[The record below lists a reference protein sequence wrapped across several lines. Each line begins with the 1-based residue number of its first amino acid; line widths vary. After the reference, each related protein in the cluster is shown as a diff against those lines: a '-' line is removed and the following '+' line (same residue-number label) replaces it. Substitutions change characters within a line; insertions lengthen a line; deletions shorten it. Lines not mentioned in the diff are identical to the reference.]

1 MYKKT
6 YKDTKDEISVLGL
19 GCMRLPKISPD
30 KEDIDYKKAEE
41 IVDYAYAHGINY
53 FDTAYPYHG
62 GKSEVFVGDVLC
74 TKYKRD
80 TFFLASKMPGWEVKD
95 MSDVERIFDEQLKKC
110 KTDYFDFY
118 LCHALSNEAFKIY
131 EKVDII
137 GFLDKKKKEGK
148 IKRLGFSFH
157 DTPEVLERLIK
168 VYDWDFVQLQ
178 INYLDWEMQNAKR
191 LYEITVENNVPCV
204 VMEPV
209 RGGSL
214 ANLSADAAAILKE
227 KRPDMSV
234 ASWAI
239 RFVASLP
246 NVMCVLSGM
255 TTIDQIIDNVNT
267 MTDFEHLSDDER
279 EVLDRA
285 LKKFKENTLIPCT
298 GCRYCIECPQTV
310 DIPAIFKLYNEYSL
324 SKWDQGFLNGYK
336 EIEDSR
342 KAHNCV
348 ECGQCMTHCPQGIKI
363 TEKLKEVNETYN
375 RIKNK

>member
-1 MYKKT
+1 MYKKR
-6 YKDTKDEISVLGL
+6 YKNSDDEISVLGL

-41 IVDYAYAHGINY
+41 IVDYAYSHGINY
-53 FDTAYPYHG
+53 YDTAYPYHG
-62 GKSEVFVGDVLC
+62 GKSEIFVGDVLC

-80 TFFLASKMPGWEVKD
+80 TFYLASKMPGWEVKD
-95 MSDVERIFDEQLKKC
+95 IADVERIFAEQLKKC

-118 LCHALSNEAFKIY
+118 LCHALSAEAFKIY

-137 GFLDKKKKEGK
+137 GFLDQKKKEGK

-157 DTPEVLERLIK
+157 DTPEVLERLVK
-168 VYDWDFVQLQ
+168 VYDWDFCQLQ
-178 INYLDWEMQNAKR
+178 INYLDWEMQDAKR
-191 LYEITVENNVPCV
+191 LYEITVENNLPCI

-214 ANLSADAAAILKE
+214 ANLGEEASAVLKE
-227 KRPDMSV
+227 ERPDMSV

-239 RFVASLP
+239 RYVASLP
-246 NVMCVLSGM
+246 NVMTVLSGM
-255 TTIDQIIDNVNT
+255 TTIEQIIDNVNT
-267 MTDFEHLSDDER
+267 MTDFKELSEKER
-279 EVLDRA
+279 GVLDNA
-285 LKKFKENTLIPCT
+285 LAKFKETTLIPCT

-310 DIPAIFKLYNEYSL
+310 DIPAIFKLYNEFSL
-324 SKWDQGFLNGYK
+324 SKWEQSFLNGYK
-336 EIEDSR
+336 AIEEAR
-342 KAHNCV
+342 QAHNCV

-363 TEKLKEVNETYN
+363 TEKLKEVAETYN

>member
-1 MYKKT
+1 MYKKS
-6 YKDTKDEISVLGL
+6 YKNTADEISVLGL

-30 KEDIDYKKAEE
+30 KEDIDYEKAAE
-41 IVDYAYAHGINY
+41 IVDYAYTHGINY

-62 GKSEVFVGDVLC
+62 GKSEIFVGDVLC

-80 TFFLASKMPGWEVKD
+80 TFYLASKMPGWEVKD
-95 MSDVERIFDEQLKKC
+95 ISDVERIFNEQLKKC

-118 LCHALSNEAFKIY
+118 LCHALSAEGFKIY

-137 GFLDKKKKEGK
+137 GFLDQKKKEGK

-157 DTPEVLERLIK
+157 DTPEVLERLVK
-168 VYDWDFVQLQ
+168 VYDWDFCQLQ

-191 LYEITVENNVPCV
+191 LYEITVENNLPCV

-214 ANLSADAAAILKE
+214 AYLSEDAAAILKE
-227 KRPDMSV
+227 ERPDMSV

-239 RFVASLP
+239 RYVASLP
-246 NVMCVLSGM
+246 NVMTVLSGM
-255 TTIDQIIDNVNT
+255 SNMEQIIDNVNT
-267 MTDFEHLSDDER
+267 MTDFEELKNSER
-279 EVLDRA
+279 TALDKA
-285 LKKFKENTLIPCT
+285 LAKFKENTLIPCT

-324 SKWDQGFLNGYK
+324 SKWDKGFVNEYK
-336 EIEDSR
+336 AIDEAR
-342 KAHNCV
+342 KAHNCI
-348 ECGQCMTHCPQGIKI
+348 ECGNCMAHCPQGIKI
-363 TEKLKEVNETYN
+363 TEKLKEIDETYK
-375 RIKNK
+375 RLTK